1 MTTGQYIKQ
10 KLKLSK
16 INNIKICRVDN
27 FYPITY
33 IIFYNTRFPNHPIVY
48 QNINNFPFVSMIYKG
63 NNNLNTPKLLPLFDL
78 EDFNSVL
85 TNRFFIT
92 VDLSYYNLI
101 NKKMY
106 EEVKEEDFK
115 CSCFF
120 NLDEEVT
127 IYDLKGMSDVS
138 LFKRTKKTRSK
149 VYGSESKV
157 AKIIDLT
164 VNKEEDWIQYD
175 FLTEVSE
182 KVYKPNTKFKEVD
195 PKNNFQLVDNP
206 SKTYTINLRFL
217 NVFKY
222 LETKPNFD
230 KKRELTKL
238 DIKDVLKVCNVL
250 VFSSSPSFHWIG
262 VNYNLSQLDGAL
274 YPTDIPPNYWKNN
287 KEINDYLWVK
297 DKHLSGVLNNIEFY
311 FNIMAQM
318 LNKKLK
324 EINYIS

>member
-10 KLKLSK
+10 KLKLSN
-16 INNIKICRVDN
+16 ISNIKICRVDN

-33 IIFYNTRFPNHPIVY
+33 IIFYNTRFPNYPIVY
-48 QNINNFPFVSMIYKG
+48 QNISKFPFIGMIYKG
-63 NNNLNTPKLLPLFDL
+63 NNNLNMPKLLPLMDLVDFD
-78 EDFNSVL
+78 SVL

-92 VDLSYYNLI
+92 VDLAYHNLI
-101 NKKMY
+101 NDKIY
-106 EEVKEEDFK
+106 ENVDNNKGCNYFY
-115 CSCFF
+115 
-120 NLDEEVT
+120 NLNEEVT
-127 IYDLKGMSDVS
+127 VYDLRKMTDVN
-138 LFKRTKKTRSK
+138 LFKRTKKTRSSI
-149 VYGSESKV
+149 YGSESKI
-157 AKIIDLT
+157 AKLVDLT
-164 VNKEEDWIQYD
+164 IDKNNDWIQFD
-175 FLTEVSE
+175 FLTEVTE
-182 KVYKPNTKFKEVD
+182 KIYKPNTKFKEVD
-195 PKNNFQLVDNP
+195 PNNDFQLVDNP

-217 NVFKY
+217 DVFKY

-230 KKRELTKL
+230 KDRELTKE

-274 YPTDIPPNYWKNN
+274 YPTSIPPNYWKKN
-287 KEINDYLWVK
+287 KEVNDYLWVK